1 MNKLSMKEMANV
13 FGGYDNDKCRE
24 VQIRGFEIGKEQNDR
39 TTVCNTLEEE
49 KEFQKKIEEQWEQ
62 WSIDF
67 NKYCV

>member
-49 KEFQKKIEEQWEQ
+49 KEFQKKIR
-62 WSIDF
+62 
-67 NKYCV
+67 